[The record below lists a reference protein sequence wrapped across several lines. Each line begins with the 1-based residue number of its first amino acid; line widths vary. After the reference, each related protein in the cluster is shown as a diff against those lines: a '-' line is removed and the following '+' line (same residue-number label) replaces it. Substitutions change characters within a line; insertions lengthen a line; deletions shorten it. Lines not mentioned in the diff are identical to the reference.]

1 MGRIRYAVVGAGRIS
16 QEAFIPSVA
25 QTGNSEIAAIVS
37 GSAEE
42 ARQLAEFY
50 GIGRVAGY
58 EEYDDLMASDL
69 VDAVYIA
76 LPNSLH
82 ADFAIRALRAGRH
95 AMVEKP
101 LATSV
106 AECEE
111 MIAAAEASGAL
122 LMTAYRLHCDPGT
135 VDLLKRVRSG
145 EIGEPRLFSAV
156 FSFQS
161 RDDNHRLDP
170 AHWGGPLQDIGIYC
184 LNAARHV
191 FGSEPVE
198 AIAMAGDGDGDPR
211 FARIAESVA
220 ATLRFPGGR
229 LAQFIAS
236 FGADMIDSY
245 VVAGTSGVLT
255 LDPGF
260 RYETDTALGLR
271 REGAHV
277 LERPP
282 DSCDQ
287 FAGQVAYFSDCI
299 VNGERPVADG
309 AEGLADVRALLA
321 IEEAARTGA
330 PQRIGAP
337 ARQIGPGPASVR
349 ILPRTDRRLV
359 LK

>member
-25 QTGNSEIAAIVS
+25 QTGNSEITAIVS

-42 ARQLAEFY
+42 AGRLAEFY

-58 EEYDDLMASDL
+58 DEYDDLMAGDS

-82 ADFAIRALRAGRH
+82 ADFAIRALQAGKH
-95 AMVEKP
+95 ALVEKP

-106 AECEE
+106 AECKE
-111 MIAAAEASGAL
+111 MIATAEESGAL

-135 VDLLKRVRSG
+135 VDLLERVRGG
-145 EIGEPRLFSAV
+145 EIGEPRLFSAI

-161 RDDNHRLDP
+161 RDDNHRLNP

-191 FGSEPVE
+191 FGAEPVE
-198 AIAMAGDGDGDPR
+198 AIAMAGNGDDPR
-211 FARIAESVA
+211 FARIEESVA
-220 ATLRFPGGR
+220 ATLRFPGDR
-229 LAQFIAS
+229 IAQFIAS

-245 VVAGTSGVLT
+245 VVAGTKGVLT

-271 REGAHV
+271 REGERV

-299 VNGERPVADG
+299 MNGGRPVPDG
-309 AEGLADVRALLA
+309 EEGLADVRALLA
-321 IEEAARTGA
+321 IEEAACTGA
-330 PQRIGAP
+330 PQRIETP
-337 ARQIGPGPASVR
+337 ARQNRPGPASVR
-349 ILPRTDRRLV
+349 NLPRTDRKLV